1 MRHERVKTTTAKPL
15 FDEAAERAVVGAC
28 LFDAALFW
36 NLNGRLEPRHFST
49 ARLAKIWEAMIS
61 LGNAGQPIAREQIAK
76 AIKNDDKS
84 DTPLP
89 IYLSLLLK
97 DVPDGDTA
105 RTLAEDVLRHA
116 QRRAALDALRACEA
130 EVLGMDFETSIE
142 DLQERMLSRITGI
155 GGDGFDRHMRTYG
168 QWAKSVFDRTSA
180 AMGQADCKVGLDPGL
195 RAVQEVMGRMMP
207 GRVYM
212 LAGMSS
218 SGKTALAR
226 QIVESCALQAAQQRL
241 GWSYVASL
249 EMSGDELATR
259 AISERLGLAASRI
272 EECSLDDD
280 ELYRMGKAYDD
291 LKQYQIMLDTKP
303 RMRIEDIRNRALRL
317 KHQKGLALIAVD
329 HLLLIKPEG
338 RADSLMDRV
347 STASSEAKFM
357 AREYE
362 VPVLLLGQLNEKAVV
377 DRPSGKPNGSDLF
390 GGQAIMQNA
399 DVVAFV
405 HRQEIVEKRREPSKS
420 DEQKHARWS
429 TMMANLAGKACIFND
444 KRRGGARHTSRDM
457 TFRAETMTFED
468 L

>member
-1 MRHERVKTTTAKPL
+1 MRHERVKTTIAKPL

-76 AIKNDDKS
+76 AIKNDDKA

-89 IYLSLLLK
+89 IFLSLLLK
-97 DVPDGDTA
+97 DTPDGETA

-116 QRRAALDALRACEA
+116 QRRAALEALDACRA
-130 EVLGMDFETSIE
+130 EVMGMEFETSIE

-168 QWAKSVFDRTSA
+168 QWAQTVFERTSA
-180 AMGQADCKVGLDPGL
+180 AMNKADAKVGLEPGL
-195 RAVQEVMGRMMP
+195 RAVQEVMGRLMP
-207 GRVYM
+207 ERVYV

-218 SGKTALAR
+218 SGKSALAR
-226 QIVESCALQAAQQRL
+226 QIVESCAAQAAQQGL
-241 GWSYVASL
+241 GWAYVASL
-249 EMSGDELATR
+249 EMSGDENATR
-259 AISERLGLAASRI
+259 ALSERLGIAASVI

-280 ELYRMGKAYDD
+280 QLYRMGQAFHD
-291 LKQYQIMLDTKP
+291 LKHMQIMVDTKP
-303 RMRIEDIRNRALRL
+303 RMRMEDIRNRALRL
-317 KHQKGLALIAVD
+317 KHQKGLSLIAVD

-347 STASSEAKFM
+347 ANASSEAKFM
-357 AREYE
+357 AREFN
-362 VPVLLLGQLNEKAVV
+362 VPVLLLAQLNEKAIVE
-377 DRPSGKPNGSDLF
+377 RPSGRPNGADLF

-399 DVVAFV
+399 DIIAFV